1 MRKRKRN
8 SIHQPTLP
16 TVRMVERTIKKRK
29 YFKSRNQLFTKLPRQ
44 VMPQTITIILR
55 YLGESKKVTVNK
67 DGSIVWIFQ
76 DSSKVKK
83 GLKKSKRSTSYP
95 RKRRR

>member
-1 MRKRKRN
+1 
-8 SIHQPTLP
+8 
-16 TVRMVERTIKKRK
+16 MVERTIKKRK

-76 DSSKVKK
+76 DSSKVKN
-83 GLKKSKRSTSYP
+83 GLKKSKRSTSHSP
-95 RKRRR
+95 KRRR